1 MSYKIKL
8 GTFKKFVESTKQ
20 PNTSAWAEY
29 DVVFKDGADIVNP
42 IITLAI
48 DYSTVSAYN
57 YAYMLNRYYWIT
69 AKNMLRSGYCVLT
82 LKTDVLATYKS
93 AIGNSDLYILRS
105 SAQSD
110 GNINDALY
118 PIKYDPLFSFD
129 TIFSEPNSG
138 VYVVTMA
145 ANSSGGSITY
155 QFTSN
160 EFSTFLNSLLGVYST
175 LDFSSAEKAIK
186 SAMFKPLDYI
196 YSCFYIPGSGFSGTT
211 VNNIKV
217 GLWDSGASGKL
228 INNIVS
234 TSLAT
239 ITLQHHNQAATRGSY
254 LDLNPYTFIELYA
267 PPFGVF
273 PLNAAKLGKESTL
286 SARLYID
293 ASTGIGRLVITT
305 STSVILD
312 VSTQYGAT
320 VPLTQNAINPG
331 AFGGII
337 DGALTAGVGV
347 ATGNPL
353 AVIGG
358 MNGMI
363 GTIAGNIGGSATSYG
378 MLGSRAKYG
387 NIQLRYIFY
396 PVVDEDN
403 ARNGRPL
410 CQVKKPSTLTGY
422 MIAQRGDVDISGT
435 LPEEEEIRRYLESG
449 FFYE

>member
-1 MSYKIKL
+1 M
-8 GTFKKFVESTKQ
+8 
-20 PNTSAWAEY
+20 
-29 DVVFKDGADIVNP
+29 
-42 IITLAI
+42 
-48 DYSTVSAYN
+48 
-57 YAYMLNRYYWIT
+57 
-69 AKNMLRSGYCVLT
+69 
-82 LKTDVLATYKS
+82 
-93 AIGNSDLYILRS
+93 
-105 SAQSD
+105 
-110 GNINDALY
+110 
-118 PIKYDPLFSFD
+118 
-129 TIFSEPNSG
+129 
-138 VYVVTMA
+138 
-145 ANSSGGSITY
+145 
-155 QFTSN
+155 
-160 EFSTFLNSLLGVYST
+160 
-175 LDFSSAEKAIK
+175 
-186 SAMFKPLDYI
+186 
-196 YSCFYIPGSGFSGTT
+196 
-211 VNNIKV
+211 
-217 GLWDSGASGKL
+217 
-228 INNIVS
+228 
-234 TSLAT
+234 
-239 ITLQHHNQAATRGSY
+239 
-254 LDLNPYTFIELYA
+254 
-267 PPFGVF
+267 
-273 PLNAAKLGKESTL
+273 
-286 SARLYID
+286 
-293 ASTGIGRLVITT
+293 
-305 STSVILD
+305 
-312 VSTQYGAT
+312 STQYGAT